1 MSRHRVTIDEIG
13 PDRYGERLATL
24 VDDEGRSVV
33 LPADLLPADARIGD
47 VLTLTFERDVDETA
61 KRVDRVASLQQRLF
75 GRGKGPTKG

>member
-1 MSRHRVTIDEIG
+1 MSRHRVTIDEIS
-13 PDRYGERLATL
+13 PDRYGEHLATL

-47 VLTLTFERDVDETA
+47 VLTLTLERDVDETT

-75 GRGKGPTKG
+75 GRGKGPTEG

>member
-1 MSRHRVTIDEIG
+1 MSRHRVTIDEIS

-47 VLTLTFERDVDETA
+47 VLTLTLERDVDETA

-75 GRGKGPTKG
+75 GRGKGPSEG